1 MARRLVFMGSDS
13 IALPALDWLW
23 TDGRSFAELVAV
35 YTQPDRPHG
44 RGQKVAPNAIKAWA
58 LERGLPV
65 HQPEKLTL
73 EARES
78 FAALAPDAALVMA
91 YGHILRQD
99 WIDAPAFSIW
109 NLHASLLPR
118 YRGASPIQGAIAN
131 GERASGVCL
140 MRIVRA
146 LDAGPVLDREGVPID
161 ARDTAADLEAKLAA
175 GCVPLLARSLSRAFA
190 PEPAVIEQDHAQA
203 TFTRRLRKEDGRL
216 DFHAPAEVLARRIN
230 ALFPWPGAFFPL
242 EGETIRAGLAEVAPA
257 DAFPFAISHA
267 AAPGTI
273 LAADAAGLAIAAGAG
288 GAVRLLRLQKPC
300 GKMLAAGDF
309 LRGHAARPGTI
320 LESAAMPELV
330 AVQPFKG

>member
-1 MARRLVFMGSDS
+1 MGSDS

-23 TDGRSFAELVAV
+23 TAGRSVADLVAV

-44 RGQKVAPNAIKAWA
+44 RGQKLAPNAIKTWA

-65 HQPEKLTL
+65 HQPEKLTP
-73 EARES
+73 EAREV

-109 NLHASLLPR
+109 NLHASLLPG
-118 YRGASPIQGAIAN
+118 YRGASPIQGAIAH

-146 LDAGPVLDREGVPID
+146 LDAGPVLDRESVSIG

-175 GCVPLLARSLSRAFA
+175 CCVPLLARSLSRALA
-190 PEPAVIEQDHAQA
+190 PEPPVEEQDHARA

-216 DFHAPAEVLARRIN
+216 DFRAPAAVLARRIN
-230 ALFPWPGAFFPL
+230 ALFPWPGAFFAL
-242 EGETIRAGLAEVAPA
+242 GEETIRAGLAEVAPA
-257 DAFPFAISHA
+257 DALPSAGTNA

-273 LAADAAGLAIAAGAG
+273 LAADAAGLVVATGAG
-288 GAVRLLRLQKPC
+288 EAVRLLRLQRP
-300 GKMLAAGDF
+300 GGRMLAAGEF
-309 LRGHAARPGTI
+309 LRGHALQRGGIIA
-320 LESAAMPELV
+320 SAEMPELV
-330 AVQPFKG
+330 ASQPFKG